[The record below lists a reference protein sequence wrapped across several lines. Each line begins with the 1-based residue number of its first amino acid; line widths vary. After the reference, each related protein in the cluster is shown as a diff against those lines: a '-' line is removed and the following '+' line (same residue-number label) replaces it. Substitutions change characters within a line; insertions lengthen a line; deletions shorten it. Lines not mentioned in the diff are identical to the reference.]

1 MSTRRAVERLLELT
15 IDSDCGGDD
24 LDDYLDDTARELLL
38 ILCSNLAL
46 ASAGLRGKSRR
57 KCEMRERAQEYAA
70 GIGAVLDAWRCSDIE
85 VIDGPRLADS
95 SLGATLMD

>member
-24 LDDYLDDTARELLL
+24 LDEYLDDTARELLI

-57 KCEMRERAQEYAA
+57 RCEMRERAREYAD
-70 GIGAVLDAWRCSDIE
+70 GIGAVLEALRCSE
-85 VIDGPRLADS
+85 VEIIDGPRLDDS
-95 SLGATLMD
+95 SLGARLMN